1 MLSVEENA
9 LLCQTGPGTP
19 MGELFRWFW
28 LPAALSEELPS
39 PDCPPIRL
47 RMLSEDLVAFRDTNG
62 NVGVIDSFCPHR
74 RAGLFFGRNEECGLR
89 CVYHGWKFDLNGD
102 CVDMPSEPAESNF
115 KDKVKIKAYP
125 AQDFGGVIWT
135 YMGPQELKPEVP
147 QFEWARVPDSHR
159 LVSRWIQKNNY
170 MQALEGE
177 IDTAHGSY
185 LHSRIDPTQRE
196 NGFTFAG
203 SQDGAPVLTVR
214 DTDYGFVYGSRRNA
228 AEGEFYW
235 RVTQWLLPSYAL
247 IPGGDSWPK
256 LGHMYFP
263 IDNEHLAGWEFL
275 YNPES
280 PLTDKQREEGL
291 AKFELFPAT
300 FKLSD
305 GAMINTF
312 NMQRTSENDYLIDRE
327 MQRNEIFTGI
337 AGTRNQDRAM
347 TESMGAISD
356 RTGEHLGTSDAA
368 IIAARRRL
376 LKMARDLQE
385 GIEPVAPYDGSLYH
399 IRQIA
404 MTVPEGDFD
413 DFLSA
418 YSDEGVGKV

>member
-1 MLSVEENA
+1 M
-9 LLCQTGPGTP
+9 
-19 MGELFRWFW
+19 
-28 LPAALSEELPS
+28 
-39 PDCPPIRL
+39 
-47 RMLSEDLVAFRDTNG
+47 
-62 NVGVIDSFCPHR
+62 
-74 RAGLFFGRNEECGLR
+74 FFGRNEECGLR

-102 CVDMPSEPAESNF
+102 CVDMPSEPADSNF

-125 AQDFGGVIWT
+125 AQDFGGVIWL

-147 QFEWARVPDSHR
+147 QFEWARVPESHR
-159 LVSRWIQKNNY
+159 LVSRWVQKNNY
-170 MQALEGE
+170 MQAVEGE

-228 AEGEFYW
+228 ADGEFYW

-263 IDNEHLAGWEFL
+263 IDDEHLAGWEFL
-275 YNPES
+275 YNPEA

-291 AKFELFPAT
+291 AKFELFPSK

-305 GAMINTF
+305 GATINTF

-385 GIEPVAPYDGSLYH
+385 GVEPVAPYNGSLYH

-413 DFLSA
+413 DFLNA